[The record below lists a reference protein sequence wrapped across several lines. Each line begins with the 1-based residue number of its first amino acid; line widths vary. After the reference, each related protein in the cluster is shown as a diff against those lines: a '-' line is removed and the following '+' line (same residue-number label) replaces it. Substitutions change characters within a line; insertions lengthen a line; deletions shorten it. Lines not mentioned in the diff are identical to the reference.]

1 MTDGTSAGTVLFMDI
16 LPGDE
21 NSSSEPRNFTIV
33 GNELFFR
40 ASISIWKTDG
50 TVPGTI
56 QLMPIN
62 TSVTTDLVAFN
73 DDLYFGAYDD
83 AHGEELWKS
92 NGAPSGTMILKDIET
107 GIEPSFA
114 SNITAGE
121 DLLYFTA
128 QSGGLGVE
136 LWKSDGTESG
146 TVMVKDV
153 NPGANGMIPLYG
165 TFQRFDLNGIL
176 YFAAN
181 NGVNGTEIWK
191 SNGTTSGTSMIKDIR
206 VSGSALPTGLKG
218 HYDLVFFQQM
228 MVLTAQSFG
237 RQMAQKP
244 ALCSCRISIQVQP
257 MLLPKI

>member
-1 MTDGTSAGTVLFMDI
+1 MDI

-121 DLLYFTA
+121 DLLYLLLKVEDLVSSYGRVTA
-128 QSGGLGVE
+128 QNQAQ
-136 LWKSDGTESG
+136 LWLK
-146 TVMVKDV
+146 M
-153 NPGANGMIPLYG
+153 L
-165 TFQRFDLNGIL
+165 
-176 YFAAN
+176 
-181 NGVNGTEIWK
+181 
-191 SNGTTSGTSMIKDIR
+191 IR
-206 VSGSALPTGLKG
+206 A
-218 HYDLVFFQQM
+218 QM
-228 MVLTAQSFG
+228 E
-237 RQMAQKP
+237 
-244 ALCSCRISIQVQP
+244 
-257 MLLPKI
+257 